1 MGSRTTRDYMLNY
14 DPWPIITAWAN
25 ETGFGVKQSTGPGRL
40 FQKGH
45 GILVAPMMLEIQQR
59 GNQFHFEAWI
69 RVNTFTRLFAFF
81 LIPAEMGI
89 ESGGFKLVVP
99 RKIARDAI
107 NKLMARLQLPPI
119 P

>member
-1 MGSRTTRDYMLNY
+1 MNTRTVRDYTLNF
-14 DPWPIITAWAN
+14 DPWPIMDRWAAD
-25 ETGFGVKQSTGPGRL
+25 TGYRLKESNPTGRL
-40 FQKGH
+40 YQKGH
-45 GILVAPMMLEIQQR
+45 GFLVAPMMFEVRQS
-59 GNQFHFEAWI
+59 GYQFHFEIWI

-99 RKIARDAI
+99 RKIAREAV
-107 NKLMARLQLPPI
+107 NKLMAALQLPPI